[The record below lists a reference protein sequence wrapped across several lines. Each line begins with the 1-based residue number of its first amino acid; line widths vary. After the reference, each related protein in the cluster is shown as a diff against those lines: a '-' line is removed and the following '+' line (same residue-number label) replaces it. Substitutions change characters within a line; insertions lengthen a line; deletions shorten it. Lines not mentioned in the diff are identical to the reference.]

1 MNKNKIIYWSTT
13 GIVAAIM
20 AWSAVNF
27 SFNGQMRAAFAHLG
41 LPDWFRIELTVAKL
55 LGVVALIVPATPAR
69 LKEFAYFGF
78 ALTIVSACV
87 AHISSDDG
95 ILRGLEPLVFLGFLT
110 ISYLYY
116 HKGRKVEVNSD
127 SPTAGLG
134 EALPQD
140 L

>member
-27 SFNGQMRAAFAHLG
+27 SFNAQMRGAFAHLG
-41 LPDWFRIELTVAKL
+41 LPDWFRIELSVAKL
-55 LGVVALIVPATPAR
+55 LGAVALIVPATPAR

-87 AHISSDDG
+87 AHISSGDG

-116 HKGRKVEVNSD
+116 HKVKMVGVNPD
-127 SPTAGLG
+127 LPAAGIG

>member
-1 MNKNKIIYWSTT
+1 MNKNKIIYWTTT

-20 AWSAVNF
+20 TWSAVNF
-27 SFNGQMRAAFAHLG
+27 SFNEQMRGAFAHLG
-41 LPDWFRIELTVAKL
+41 LPDWFRIELSVAKL

-87 AHISSDDG
+87 AHISSGDG
-95 ILRGLEPLVFLGFLT
+95 ILRGLEPLVFLGFLA

-116 HKGRKVEVNSD
+116 HKGKEVAVNDSARKAMGV
-127 SPTAGLG
+127 
-134 EALPQD
+134 
-140 L
+140 

>member
-1 MNKNKIIYWSTT
+1 MNTIMNKDKIIYWITT

-27 SFNGQMRAAFAHLG
+27 SFNEQMRGAFAHLG
-41 LPDWFRIELTVAKL
+41 LPDWFRIELTVAKI
-55 LGVVALIVPATPAR
+55 LGVLALTIPATPGG

-87 AHISSDDG
+87 AHISSGDG

-116 HKGRKVEVNSD
+116 HKGENVEKKHN
-127 SPTAGLG
+127 A
-134 EALPQD
+134 
-140 L
+140 

>member
-1 MNKNKIIYWSTT
+1 MNKNKIIYWTTT

-27 SFNGQMRAAFAHLG
+27 SFNAQMRGAFAHLG
-41 LPDWFRIELTVAKL
+41 LPNWFRIELSVAKL

-87 AHISSDDG
+87 AHISSGDG

-110 ISYLYY
+110 ISYLYH
-116 HKGRKVEVNSD
+116 HKGRKVEVNTD

>member
-1 MNKNKIIYWSTT
+1 MKKNKIVYWTAT

-27 SFNGQMRAAFAHLG
+27 SINEQMRGAFAHLG
-41 LPDWFRIELTVAKL
+41 LPAWFRVELTVAKI
-55 LGVVALIVPATPAR
+55 LGVVALLVPATPGK

-87 AHISSDDG
+87 AHISSRDG
-95 ILRGLEPLVFLGFLT
+95 ILRGLEPLIFLGFLT

-116 HKGRKVEVNSD
+116 HKGKK
-127 SPTAGLG
+127 G
-134 EALPQD
+134 ELKAPA
-140 L
+140 

>member
-1 MNKNKIIYWSTT
+1 MNKNKIIYWTAT

-20 AWSAVNF
+20 AGSAVNF
-27 SFNGQMRAAFAHLG
+27 SFNGQMRGAFAHLG

-87 AHISSDDG
+87 AHISSGDG

-110 ISYLYY
+110 VSYLYY
-116 HKGRKVEVNSD
+116 HKGNKVEVNNK
-127 SPTAGLG
+127 AGKALG
-134 EALPQD
+134 V
-140 L
+140 

>member
-1 MNKNKIIYWSTT
+1 MNKSKIIYWTTT

-27 SFNGQMRAAFAHLG
+27 SFNAQMRGAFAHLG
-41 LPDWFRIELTVAKL
+41 LPNWFRIELSVAKL

-87 AHISSDDG
+87 AHISSGDG

-110 ISYLYY
+110 ISYLYH
-116 HKGRKVEVNSD
+116 HKGRKVEVNTD

>member
-1 MNKNKIIYWSTT
+1 MNKSKIIYWTTT

-27 SFNGQMRAAFAHLG
+27 SFNAQMRGAFAHLG
-41 LPDWFRIELTVAKL
+41 LPNWFRIELSVAKL

-87 AHISSDDG
+87 AHISSGDG
-95 ILRGLEPLVFLGFLT
+95 ILRSLEPLVFLGFLT
-110 ISYLYY
+110 ISYLYH
-116 HKGRKVEVNSD
+116 HKGRKVEVNTN
-127 SPTAGLG
+127 SPTAGLA